1 MRLAHTLAFPSHTPR
16 MLIARDRFPTLQHSK
31 WQLSTMVVDGRR
43 RVSWM
48 WLQSL
53 TFVTNGGYG
62 TVYGNGW
69 WQTLQFD
76 GSRSLDHQYIMF
88 CDGS

>member
-16 MLIARDRFPTLQHSK
+16 MLIARDQFLTLQDDD
-31 WQLSTMVVDGRR
+31 WQLSRMVVGGRR
-43 RVSWM
+43 YFPAIL
-48 WLQSL
+48 LQSL

-76 GSRSLDHQYIMF
+76 GSRSLDHQYIIL
-88 CDGS
+88 CDGP